1 MVHADTH
8 KLDNGDPF
16 PEMHLQLLDGRT
28 LAIPDETMGRWSVL
42 ITYRNYDDESCRDYL
57 ARFQVC
63 FKTFVKKKITLI
75 AASAL
80 NKDDARKGA
89 EGLKLNFPIAYGL
102 IPREFSILTGA
113 FYDPLARTINP
124 SGFLIDPSGRI
135 ALVVYSSGPAGL
147 LDPDDSL
154 KLIEE
159 IDASHPK

>member
-16 PEMHLQLLDGRT
+16 PEMQLQLLDGST
-28 LAIPDETMGRWSVL
+28 LTLPDDAMGRWSVL
-42 ITYRNYDDESCRDYL
+42 ITYRNYDDESCREYL
-57 ARFQVC
+57 ARFQEC
-63 FKTFVKKKITLI
+63 HNTYSKKKITLV

-80 NKDDARKGA
+80 NEDDARKGA
-89 EGLKLNFPIAYGL
+89 EDLRLNIPIAYGL

-113 FYDPLARTINP
+113 FYDPLERTINP

-147 LDPDDSL
+147 LDPDDLL

-159 IDASHPK
+159 IDASRPK

>member
-16 PEMHLQLLDGRT
+16 PEMQLRLLDGST
-28 LAIPDETMGRWSVL
+28 VTIPDETMGKWSVL
-42 ITYRNYDDESCRDYL
+42 ITYRNYDNESCREYL
-57 ARFQVC
+57 TRFQEC
-63 FKTFVKKKITLI
+63 YDTFTRKKIALI

-80 NKDDARKGA
+80 HKDDARKGA
-89 EGLKLNFPIAYGL
+89 EDLKLDFPMAYGL

-113 FYDPLARTINP
+113 FYDPLERTINP

-147 LDPDDSL
+147 LDPDDTL

-159 IDASHPK
+159 IDASRPR